1 MGRRWEREEIH
12 VDVGGD
18 MYRVVDVSYESFSCD
33 TIETY
38 NAQSN
43 DILVSDTKQRSYIDM
58 ISDTKQHIA
67 HHLRGRLQTI
77 LEKLTSF

>member
-1 MGRRWEREEIH
+1 MCVCVEGG
-12 VDVGGD
+12 GGD
-18 MYRVVDVSYESFSCD
+18 MYRVVDVSYESCSCD

-58 ISDTKQHIA
+58 ISVQSNT
-67 HHLRGRLQTI
+67 LLTI
-77 LEKLTSF
+77 